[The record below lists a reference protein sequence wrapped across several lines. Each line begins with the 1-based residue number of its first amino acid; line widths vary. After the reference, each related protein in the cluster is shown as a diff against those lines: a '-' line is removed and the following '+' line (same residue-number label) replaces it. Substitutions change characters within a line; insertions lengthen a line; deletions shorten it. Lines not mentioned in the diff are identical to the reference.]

1 MAREQENHFRFIDRQ
16 ALILLLILML
26 IGWLAIYAAVYSPSM
41 GGVFNWE
48 HAAGKQAVWIGTSAL
63 IFILVFSID
72 YRLYEGM
79 APFGYLVMLG
89 VLAATIFLGKE
100 VNGAKAWIQIGPVG
114 LQPGEFA
121 KLATCLMVAN
131 YLSSFDVRLENQ
143 RTQIIA
149 ALIILVPALL
159 IILSRDTGSA
169 LVYASFIFVLQREG
183 LSLIYLI
190 LGLFTIA
197 AILLSILVPPVYLYS
212 IVAGIMLIYVL
223 FSRKKRQA
231 ILNAIGYTVI
241 SSAIIYGVQYAF
253 EHILQDHQRT
263 RILLLLGKIEDNA
276 GAGYNVNQSLIAIGS
291 GGFSGKGYL
300 NGTQTKFDFVPE
312 QTTDFIFCT
321 IGEEFGFIGSVIM
334 LSVYALLL
342 FRIITIAERQSAKFA
357 RIYGYGVASILF
369 FHVLINIGMTIG
381 VLPVIGI
388 PLPFISYGG
397 SSLWAFT
404 VLMAI
409 LLKMDAGSR
418 STMR

>member
-369 FHVLINIGMTIG
+369 FHVMINIGMTIG

>member
-212 IVAGIMLIYVL
+212 LVAGIMLIYVL

-369 FHVLINIGMTIG
+369 FHVMINIGMTIG